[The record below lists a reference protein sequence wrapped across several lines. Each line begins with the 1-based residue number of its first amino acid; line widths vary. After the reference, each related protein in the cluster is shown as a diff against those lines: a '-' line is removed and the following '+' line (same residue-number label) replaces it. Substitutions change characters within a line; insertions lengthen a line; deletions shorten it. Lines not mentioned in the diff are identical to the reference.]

1 MAWKAVGNTGANGG
15 YVNTDKVWYRI
26 YDVDQSNN
34 DMVAELRDSVQGTSY
49 DIDYDTNAGE
59 QKAIQFGLSAS
70 NSAGNS
76 LIVGSDPLI
85 VGQAYTLPFRESL
98 AQCAVSNFWWGDRT
112 GNSAFTLSNEN
123 ASDGDG
129 GCFAPQHC
137 STAGDCLDQ
146 QWKDRFGRRSQPE
159 TLLQPLCRHA
169 LRHETDRGG
178 SETGR
183 HDGQSLY
190 I

>member
-15 YVNTDKVWYRI
+15 YVDTDKVWYRI

-85 VGQAYTLPFRESL
+85 VGQ
-98 AQCAVSNFWWGDRT
+98 
-112 GNSAFTLSNEN
+112 
-123 ASDGDG
+123 
-129 GCFAPQHC
+129 
-137 STAGDCLDQ
+137 
-146 QWKDRFGRRSQPE
+146 
-159 TLLQPLCRHA
+159 
-169 LRHETDRGG
+169 
-178 SETGR
+178 
-183 HDGQSLY
+183 
-190 I
+190 

>member
-26 YDVDQSNN
+26 PDVDQSNN

-76 LIVGSDPLI
+76 LIVGSGPLI
-85 VGQAYTLPFRESL
+85 VGQAYMLPFRESL

-112 GNSAFTLSNEN
+112 GNSAFTLSNGTTLPTVTAD
-123 ASDGDG
+123 ASPSTRQ
-129 GCFAPQHC
+129 APQE
-137 STAGDCLDQ
+137 TAWTNSG
-146 QWKDRFGRRSQPE
+146 KI
-159 TLLQPLCRHA
+159 A
-169 LRHETDRGG
+169 LWAA
-178 SETGR
+178 
-183 HDGQSLY
+183 
-190 I
+190 